1 MICTYDTDCRCWF
14 TDDGN
19 TVHMPCTD
27 LAIVGF
33 HIYTRTEV
41 PGRTRTYTLE
51 PCDSDSLYALM
62 TRGLGFRSS
71 YDFTGNWADA
81 IHWLNSLVLSDV
93 KTHREDFLIDL
104 DIIHDLRSTDVGLVT
119 YLLGLRECGVDG
131 LSFIRSR
138 SQSDY
143 SRILLILIDPNGN
156 TEIST
161 MYKLE
166 ED

>member
-1 MICTYDTDCRCWF
+1 MICTYNPTQQTWL
-14 TDDGN
+14 TEDGRP
-19 TVHMPCTD
+19 VQMPCYG
-27 LAIVGF
+27 LAICEG
-33 HIYTRTEV
+33 HLYNRTEV

-51 PCDSDSLYALM
+51 PCDADSLYALM